1 MSALQLTFDFEDK
14 LKKFIEDNCNYNFS
28 IIVTAKN
35 GSIYIEDYEEAEEV
49 NSDIVEDTAEELQ
62 SIIYK
67 LQSKLEEAE
76 DKVHYYEEKLLDCE
90 AN

>member
-14 LKKFIEDNCNYNFS
+14 LKKFIENNCNYNFS
-28 IIVTAKN
+28 IIVTTKN
-35 GSIYIEDYEEAEEV
+35 GSIYIEDYEETEEV
-49 NSDIVEDTAEELQ
+49 NSDILDDTAEELQ
-62 SIIYK
+62 SIIYELQDK
-67 LQSKLEEAE
+67 LAEAE